1 MIPPYRHGVLIHNYH
16 EDQHGGW
23 NYEKQKTLIPH
34 KTPTSI
40 SHVAND
46 WKPYSKIPPNPTL
59 PSKDPMCGYL
69 FYGHSGNIHDPTT
82 EFQKTEFYGSNAYF
96 YRPPKGSYVNPEES
110 VTNSYL
116 DEPDTKWQTLRKS
129 KSTSRIELK
138 YGSQTNDPYETTQR
152 AELYGKDHVLR
163 RAPSLPTVPI
173 ARVDY
178 VTDPKRFSHDAD
190 AGWRRMGLRRAP

>member
-23 NYEKQKTLIPH
+23 NYEKQKTVVPH

-40 SHVAND
+40 SHVAHD

-59 PSKDPMCGYL
+59 PSKDPLCGYL
-69 FYGHSGNIHDPTT
+69 FYGHSGNINDPTT
-82 EFQKTEFYGSNAYF
+82 EFQKTEFVGSNKYF
-96 YRPPKGSYVNPEES
+96 YRPPKDSYTNPEEP
-110 VTNSYL
+110 VIHSYL
-116 DEPDTKWQTLRKS
+116 DDPDPKWSTLRKAS
-129 KSTSRIELK
+129 STSRIELK
-138 YGSQTNDPYETTQR
+138 YGSQNKDPYETTHR
-152 AELYGKDHVLR
+152 VELYGKDHTIR

-173 ARVDY
+173 ARIDY

-190 AGWRRMGLRRAP
+190 AGWRRMNLRRAP